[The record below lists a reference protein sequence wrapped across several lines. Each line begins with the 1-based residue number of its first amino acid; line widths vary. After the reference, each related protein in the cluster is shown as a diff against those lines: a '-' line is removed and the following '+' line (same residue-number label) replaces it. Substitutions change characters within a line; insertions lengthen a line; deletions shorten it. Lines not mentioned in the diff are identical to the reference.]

1 MQTQSA
7 VLTVTTNRRC
17 VHKVEDMALRYP
29 NVSQLPVLMLTI
41 AARIQTNES
50 QLPALTQTNAER
62 NQTKVSL
69 QRNKSPIKDHYRVI
83 ILFPVIKITGNSE
96 GSYVC
101 WSVPYL
107 Y

>member
-17 VHKVEDMALRYP
+17 VLKVEDMVLRHP
-29 NVSQLPVLMLTI
+29 DLSQLPALT
-41 AARIQTNES
+41 QTNAERNQTKVS

>member
-17 VHKVEDMALRYP
+17 VLKVEDMLLRHP
-29 NVSQLPVLMLTI
+29 DL
-41 AARIQTNES
+41 S

-96 GSYVC
+96 DGYVC

-107 Y
+107 NLICKRT